1 MSTPTRAP
9 RASAGAAS
17 GPKPPGPQRS
27 RTMQLVV
34 VAVAAGLL
42 AVAAVIFFLA
52 RGDDGGSG
60 PSKKSVSANVQLTL
74 AGVQNANAGAPATFG
89 DDAANQIMTAV
100 GQYVDRGL
108 VVPVKAG
115 KPATDVSGL
124 FDAGTQAAIQ
134 GPDKDVLFES
144 GKPALTGDFKPAAEP
159 VIITALS
166 DGNGQFVLA
175 TATFA
180 YRADAGVEGGTLN
193 TARTIAL
200 TFTPENGAW
209 KITGYDVSLTRQGA
223 QVEGSTAS
231 TAKQ

>member
-1 MSTPTRAP
+1 M
-9 RASAGAAS
+9 
-17 GPKPPGPQRS
+17 
-27 RTMQLVV
+27 VI
-34 VAVAAGLL
+34 AVAAGLL
-42 AVAAVIFFLA
+42 VIAAVIFFLA
-52 RGDDGGSG
+52 RGDDGGSA

-74 AGVQNANAGAPATFG
+74 AGIQNANAGAPATFG
-89 DDAANQIMTAV
+89 GDAANQIMTVV

-108 VVPVKAG
+108 VVPVKTG
-115 KPATDVSGL
+115 KPAADVSGL

-175 TATFA
+175 TAAFV
-180 YRADAGVEGGTLN
+180 YRADVGVEGGTL
-193 TARTIAL
+193 TSARTIAL
-200 TFTPENGAW
+200 TFAPENGAW

-223 QVEGSTAS
+223 QVEGSTTS
-231 TAKQ
+231 TAKK